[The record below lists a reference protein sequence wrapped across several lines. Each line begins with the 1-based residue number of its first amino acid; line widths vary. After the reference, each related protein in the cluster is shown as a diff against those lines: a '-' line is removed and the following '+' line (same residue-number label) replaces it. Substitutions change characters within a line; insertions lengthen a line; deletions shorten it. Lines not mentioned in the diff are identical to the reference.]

1 MSADSPESEGIKVVR
16 QPGPNE
22 LRDPMVRAELKRASV
37 WFGLAIGVALV
48 VLLIQ
53 PLLIIFGALVFASM
67 LDGGVR
73 LLGRVLPIPRGLR
86 LLLVVVLVVAF
97 VGGVFYLTGMQIA
110 VQAEQLRMTLE
121 VQGNRVVNWISSLG
135 LMPGRAD
142 LSGMAQQALGS
153 IGKLTSAVG
162 SVLGAGASLL
172 MIVSIG
178 LFVAIE
184 PRIYERGLQW
194 MVPVEARDQFSVTLG
209 RMARTLR
216 VLLAGRLLG
225 MVFEGVL
232 TWILLSIVG
241 VPMAL
246 LLGIITGM
254 LAFVPNIGAF
264 ISGVLMVSVGFSAGV
279 NEGFWAIA
287 VYFGVQTFD
296 GYVLIPLVAK
306 HTVDL
311 PPALTLS
318 AQILASTL
326 FGVMGL
332 ALADPMVAMIKVAL
346 QSEAERAAR
355 AGASNDRHRRF
366 GWRLGHRH
374 AHAPPPAPAPMEPPA
389 PTQL

>member
-1 MSADSPESEGIKVVR
+1 MTADSPESEGVQVVH

-22 LRDPMVRAELKRASV
+22 LRDPIVRAELKRASV
-37 WFGLAIGVALV
+37 WFGLAIGTALV

-53 PLLIIFGALVFASM
+53 PLLIIFGGLVFASM

-86 LLLVVVLVVAF
+86 LLLVVLFVIAF
-97 VGGVFYLTGMQIA
+97 IGGVFYLTGVQIA
-110 VQAEQLRMTLE
+110 LQAEQLRTTLE
-121 VQGNRVVNWISSLG
+121 VQGNRVVEWISSLG

-142 LSGMAQQALGS
+142 LTGMAQQALGS
-153 IGKLTSAVG
+153 IGRLTSAVG

-172 MIVSIG
+172 MVMSIG
-178 LFVAIE
+178 LFVAMD

-194 MVPVEARDQFSVTLG
+194 MVPIGARDDFSVTIA
-209 RMARTLR
+209 RMARMLR

-225 MVFEGVL
+225 MLFEGML
-232 TWILLSIVG
+232 TFILLWFAG

-246 LLGIITGM
+246 LLGIITGI
-254 LAFVPNIGAF
+254 LAFIPNIGAF
-264 ISGVLMVSVGFSAGV
+264 VSGVLMVSVGFSAGQDQ
-279 NEGFWAIA
+279 GLWAIA
-287 VYFGVQTFD
+287 IYFGVQTFD

-306 HTVDL
+306 RTVDL

-332 ALADPMVAMIKVAL
+332 ALADPIVAMIKVAL
-346 QSEAERAAR
+346 ESEAERAAKAGENAPR
-355 AGASNDRHRRF
+355 GFHWRIRHRDTVAGA
-366 GWRLGHRH
+366 
-374 AHAPPPAPAPMEPPA
+374 ATIAEPPGQPA
-389 PTQL
+389 AT